1 MPKSSDAATT
11 TYETTAHEEA
21 PLLPLRRATSTS
33 SNATAPVGAKN
44 HQERAAIPLDERV
57 DDGGAMP
64 ASNDPPPT
72 MSTLASGGD
81 DDDDEDND
89 DQWDRAM
96 RLLQDSPDLIT
107 APLFL
112 LALRHR
118 APAAMVRLMLL
129 HSPHL
134 ASVPAERIR
143 ATSSTTTP
151 TATNGGGGGARRT
164 GAVPP
169 LHLALACGCNA
180 DVVRLLVEADPSA
193 LQVQAPFPPAFAL
206 PKKEDDDDSKE
217 DDHGGDND
225 LEGELLDPLAYVQK
239 HRPHDAELIALLRDS
254 RTTAGAATAAVVMA
268 SASSHGEPAKLDDG
282 ADDDDDIRSVAASAS
297 DLTRPARNRR
307 HGRTAARQLVG
318 GAVDAAMGRT
328 PTVPTTGRT
337 VSPSTSSS
345 SSSAS
350 SSSLSLLNLC
360 VSGTTTLVHEDVL
373 NSPETTPDTSM
384 RGTDGRTFA
393 APSAVNGSGP
403 LRHKGHRPA
412 IVCDEIAM
420 RAKLNPEQQPLPA
433 HQPNLPHHPPLLSQ
447 SNEEELVNVKRLCA
461 AVVRGHR
468 KLSKR
473 MDDLTRSV
481 VESTVASEE
490 RVMHVLLSELAHR
503 DGALSAS
510 MSGWHESVS
519 RQIQES
525 ARRGLEDV
533 LAETTKREGELLRRL
548 AALEQHVHK
557 YATFRSFEMDPPPL
571 VRQRNGKELWMDPTG
586 TSGASRRTAATFPTS
601 DQEGSSS
608 FDDSWTC
615 DFASSSF
622 CHFDLVDKE
631 EDFSAEHSL
640 LAWTFDYEKG
650 GNGAGLM
657 GRCVYEG
664 DADDECPD
672 ETRSLLGGLGFPRV
686 HFRSTGTTPSM
697 SRRQV
702 WINLGPLR
710 ARNPR
715 PRHYPYSCPLWPP
728 LFHRW
733 LTPSRSGRTHFE
745 TTADA

>member
-1 MPKSSDAATT
+1 MAKSSDAAATT
-11 TYETTAHEEA
+11 TYEED
-21 PLLPLRRATSTS
+21 PVPLRRPVRAAAAS
-33 SNATAPVGAKN
+33 SSSATAPVGAKN
-44 HQERAAIPLDERV
+44 RQERAAIPLDERV

-64 ASNDPPPT
+64 AENDPPAT
-72 MSTLASGGD
+72 MSTLAND
-81 DDDDEDND
+81 DIDNEDND

-118 APAAMVRLMLL
+118 APAPMVRLMLL

-143 ATSSTTTP
+143 ATSSTTTR
-151 TATNGGGGGARRT
+151 TAKNRGGGSARRT

-169 LHLALACGCNA
+169 LHLALASGCEA

-193 LQVQAPFPPAFAL
+193 LQVQAQFPPAFAL
-206 PKKEDDDDSKE
+206 PKEEDDDDSKE
-217 DDHGGDND
+217 DDSGGDND

-239 HRPHDAELIALLRDS
+239 HRPHDAELIAWLRDS
-254 RTTAGAATAAVVMA
+254 RTTAGAATAAIVRA
-268 SASSHGEPAKLDDG
+268 SASSHGEPAKLD
-282 ADDDDDIRSVAASAS
+282 ADAYDDADDIRSVAASAS

-307 HGRTAARQLVG
+307 HGRTAARHAVG

-337 VSPSTSSS
+337 ASPSSS
-345 SSSAS
+345 SSSS
-350 SSSLSLLNLC
+350 VSSSLSLLNLC

-373 NSPETTPDTSM
+373 NSPETTPDPSA
-384 RGTDGRTFA
+384 RGTVGRMTA
-393 APSAVNGSGP
+393 APSEGKSSSGP
-403 LRHKGHRPA
+403 LRHEGHRPA

-420 RAKLNPEQQPLPA
+420 RAKLDPEQQTPRA
-433 HQPNLPHHPPLLSQ
+433 HQSNLPQHLPLLSQ

-519 RQIQES
+519 RQIHES
-525 ARRGLEDV
+525 VRKGMEDV

-548 AALEQHVHK
+548 AALEQHVRE
-557 YATFRSFEMDPPPL
+557 YETFRSFEVDPPPL
-571 VRQRNGKELWMDPTG
+571 VRHRMEKELRVVPTA

-601 DQEGSSS
+601 DQEGSS

-622 CHFDLVDKE
+622 CHFDLGDE
-631 EDFSAEHSL
+631 EDDFNAEHSVFT
-640 LAWTFDYEKG
+640 WTFDYEGG
-650 GNGAGLM
+650 GNDAGLM

-686 HFRSTGTTPSM
+686 HFRSTGTTPSV

-702 WINLGPLR
+702 WIHLGPLR

-745 TTADA
+745 TTADT